1 MTYIQLI
8 NKVLIRLRE
17 DEVNDLSQPYTK
29 LIGEFINESK
39 REVEDAWGW
48 VQLRTS
54 VQLNTVAGTARYT
67 LTGSGDRSKIMYVI
81 NDTDDF
87 EMRLANSKWMTLQF
101 TTANTQQASPIYYD
115 INGQTGGDSNVDLF
129 PIPDASY
136 LINFNMVIPQGELT
150 AISEE
155 LTVPDYP
162 VLLGAYAKAI
172 AERGEDSGLSYR
184 DALVNAEKALSD
196 AIAMDAIN
204 TPSELIW
211 EQV

>member
-1 MTYIQLI
+1 LTYIELI

-17 DEVNDLSQPYTK
+17 DTVDDLSQPYTQ

-39 REVEDAWGW
+39 REVEDSWRW
-48 VQLRTS
+48 VQLRTTIQ
-54 VQLNTVAGTARYT
+54 VPATAGNSRYT

-101 TTANTQQASPIYYD
+101 TTSTVQQSSPIYYD
-115 INGQTGGDSNVDLF
+115 LNGQTGGDSNVDVF

-136 LINFNMVIPQGELT
+136 FLNFNMIIPQSELT
-150 AISEE
+150 VISEE

-196 AIAMDAIN
+196 AIAIDAIN
-204 TPSELIW
+204 VPSELIW

>member
-8 NKVLIRLRE
+8 NKVLVRLRE
-17 DEVNDLSQPYTK
+17 DEVDDLSQPYTK

-39 REVEDAWGW
+39 REVEDAWKW
-48 VQLRTS
+48 VQLRTTIQ
-54 VQLNTVAGTARYT
+54 VPATAGDSRYT
-67 LTGSGDRSKIMYVI
+67 LTGSGDRSKILYVI

-87 EMRLANSKWMTLQF
+87 EMRLANSKWMTKQF

-115 INGQTGGDSNVDLF
+115 LNGQTGGDSNVDIF

-136 LINFNMVIPQGELT
+136 NLNFNMVIPQDDLAT
-150 AISEE
+150 ISEE

-162 VLLGAYAKAI
+162 VILGAYAKAI

-184 DALVNAEKALSD
+184 DALVNADKALSD
-196 AIAMDAIN
+196 AISIDAMN
-204 TPSELIW
+204 VPSELIW

>member
-1 MTYIQLI
+1 MTYIELI

-17 DEVNDLSQPYTK
+17 DTVDDLSQPYTQ
-29 LIGEFINESK
+29 LIGEFVNESK
-39 REVEDAWGW
+39 REVEDSWRW
-48 VQLRTS
+48 VQLRTT
-54 VQLNTVAGTARYT
+54 VQVPATAGNSRYT

-87 EMRLANSKWMTLQF
+87 EMKLANSKWMTLQF
-101 TTANTQQASPIYYD
+101 TTATTQQGAPIYYD
-115 INGQTGGDSNVDLF
+115 LNGQTSGDSNVDVF

-136 LINFNMVIPQGELT
+136 NLNFNMVIPQSELT

-211 EQV
+211 EVV